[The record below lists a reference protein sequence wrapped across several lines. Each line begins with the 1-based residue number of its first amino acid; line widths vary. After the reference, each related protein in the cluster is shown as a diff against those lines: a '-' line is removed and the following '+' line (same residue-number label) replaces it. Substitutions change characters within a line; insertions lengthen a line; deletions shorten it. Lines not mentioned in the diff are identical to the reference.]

1 MQLKPAQPEALQPS
15 PADIRDFAPRLMAW
29 QRQYGRHDLPWQ
41 QTRAPYRVWLS
52 EIMLQQTQVATVLAY
67 YQRFLQRFATV
78 ADLAAAPEDAVMQ
91 LWAGLGYY
99 SRARN
104 LHRAAQMVMAEFGG
118 AFPQT
123 AADLQRLP
131 GVGPSTAAAI
141 AAFCFGQR
149 TAIFDAN
156 VQRVLARYWGYTP
169 DLAKAAHK
177 KQLWAFAENLLPTHD
192 LAHTMPAYTQGLMD
206 LGASLC
212 QARKTDCAACPL
224 ASGCA
229 ARASGEPTALPRI
242 SKTLKRR
249 EQPLYLH
256 WQEQAL
262 AQGGNA
268 VRLERRPAQGIWGGL
283 YCLPE
288 LTQADYQ
295 RLGEEAGSEYLP
307 PIKHVLTHRDLQ
319 LHIVRQ
325 SSATPTEV
333 PAQAPAPT
341 WQPQHK
347 IHELGL
353 PQPIAKLLLA
363 AV

>member
-15 PADIRDFAPRLMAW
+15 LADICDFAPRLMAW

-41 QTRAPYRVWLS
+41 QTRDPYRVWLS

-177 KQLWAFAENLLPTHD
+177 KQLWAFAKNLLPTHD

-212 QARKTDCAACPL
+212 QARKTDCVACPL

-249 EQPLYLH
+249 EQALYLY
-256 WQEQAL
+256 WQQH
-262 AQGGNA
+262 GDA

-288 LTQADYQ
+288 ISLAQYQ

-325 SSATPTEV
+325 RSVGVAEIGVGEV
-333 PAQAPAPT
+333 
-341 WQPQHK
+341 WQP
-347 IHELGL
+347 IATLGSLGL
-353 PQPIAKLLLA
+353 PQPIGKLLLA
-363 AV
+363 GV

>member
-1 MQLKPAQPEALQPS
+1 MVLPVDAAKAAELA
-15 PADIRDFAPRLMAW
+15 DFAPRVLAW
-29 QRQYGRHDLPWQ
+29 QLRCGRHGLPWQ
-41 QTRAPYRVWLS
+41 GSRDPYRVWLS
-52 EIMLQQTQVATVLAY
+52 EIMLQQTQVSTVLAY
-67 YQRFLQRFATV
+67 YQRFLQRFPTV
-78 ADLAAAPEDAVMQ
+78 VDLAAAPEDAVMQ

-104 LHRAAQMVMAEFGG
+104 LHRAAQMVVQEFAGE
-118 AFPQT
+118 FPQQ

-131 GVGPSTAAAI
+131 GVGQSTAAAI

-156 VQRVLARYWGYTP
+156 VQRVLARYWGYAE
-169 DLAKAAHK
+169 DLGRSAHK
-177 KQLWAFAENLLPTHD
+177 KQLWDFAQTLLPTQD
-192 LAHTMPAYTQGLMD
+192 LMHSMPRYTQGMMD
-206 LGASLC
+206 LGATVCS
-212 QARKTDCAACPL
+212 ARKPDCAACPL

-229 ARASGEPTALPRI
+229 ARATGEPTALPRI

-249 EQPLYLH
+249 EQALYLY
-256 WQEQAL
+256 WQQH
-262 AQGGNA
+262 GDT
-268 VRLERRPAQGIWGGL
+268 VRLERRPSKGIWGGL

-288 LTQADYQ
+288 VTQADYA
-295 RLGEEAGSEYLP
+295 RLGEAAGSEYLP
-307 PIKHVLTHRDLQ
+307 TIKHVLTHRDLQ

-333 PAQAPAPT
+333 PAPAPAPT
-341 WQPQHK
+341 WQPQDK

>member
-1 MQLKPAQPEALQPS
+1 
-15 PADIRDFAPRLMAW
+15 
-29 QRQYGRHDLPWQ
+29 
-41 QTRAPYRVWLS
+41 
-52 EIMLQQTQVATVLAY
+52 
-67 YQRFLQRFATV
+67 
-78 ADLAAAPEDAVMQ
+78 
-91 LWAGLGYY
+91 
-99 SRARN
+99 
-104 LHRAAQMVMAEFGG
+104 
-118 AFPQT
+118 
-123 AADLQRLP
+123 
-131 GVGPSTAAAI
+131 
-141 AAFCFGQR
+141 
-149 TAIFDAN
+149 
-156 VQRVLARYWGYTP
+156 
-169 DLAKAAHK
+169 
-177 KQLWAFAENLLPTHD
+177 
-192 LAHTMPAYTQGLMD
+192 MPAYTQGLMD

-212 QARKTDCAACPL
+212 QARKTDCVACPL

-249 EQPLYLH
+249 EQALYLY
-256 WQEQAL
+256 WQQH
-262 AQGGNA
+262 GDA

-363 AV
+363 PV

>member
-41 QTRAPYRVWLS
+41 QTRDPYRVWLS

-212 QARKTDCAACPL
+212 QARKTDCVACPL

-249 EQPLYLH
+249 EQALYLY
-256 WQEQAL
+256 WQQH
-262 AQGGNA
+262 GDA

-288 LTQADYQ
+288 ISLAQYQ

-325 SSATPTEV
+325 RSVGVAEIGVGEV
-333 PAQAPAPT
+333 
-341 WQPQHK
+341 WQP
-347 IHELGL
+347 IATLGSLGL
-353 PQPIAKLLLA
+353 PQPIGKLLLA
-363 AV
+363 GV